1 MCDSPPS
8 TPTTM
13 IYWVSPKKLL
23 DTLQYST
30 PAMENLNL
38 ILCFSRFCPEGR
50 KKQSQSVKWVWL
62 TIPGTLQ
69 TAIWIMFNSKTYDWS
84 VDVQAVFRILL
95 RSQGPKPEKKT
106 RSVWSIGESSPKPH
120 VPLVKKARAS
130 LKLSTYCA
138 ISSKSSSQVPSSR
151 CCPADV
157 PISPAKVD
165 NKTKHNS
172 WGYHEIHIYIY
183 IYVFNQLDIS
193 MKNGALPWNQRRVI
207 MDTWVYGLSE
217 NRGSIPPEPWWF
229 TFRIKWKQ
237 AMCEILWREPKYC
250 PPKAV
255 NI

>member
-13 IYWVSPKKLL
+13 MYWVSPKKLL

-38 ILCFSRFCPEGR
+38 ILCFTRLFPKGR
-50 KKQSQSVKWVWL
+50 KKQSQSAKWVWL
-62 TIPGTLQ
+62 KIPFKQPLESCLIARRMIDQ
-69 TAIWIMFNSKTYDWS
+69 WMFKRFSEFS
-84 VDVQAVFRILL
+84 
-95 RSQGPKPEKKT
+95 SGPKVPNFKT
-106 RSVWSIGESSPKPH
+106 RSVWSSSLKPH

-151 CCPADV
+151 CCPAGV
-157 PISPAKVD
+157 PISPTKVN

-183 IYVFNQLDIS
+183 NQLDIS

-217 NRGSIPPEPWWF
+217 NRGSIPPEPHGSPF
-229 TFRIKWKQ
+229 GSNGNKPCVKFCEGSQNIVHQKQ
-237 AMCEILWREPKYC
+237 LIYNMIIIW
-250 PPKAV
+250 
-255 NI
+255 